1 MKDMSPQLTGE
12 IQNPNVGDNVVS
24 TCGIIKVRIA
34 SDGSLPITKLIPNR
48 RGSFNIQLY
57 YAGREEPD
65 TVIFRTDDP
74 PVPPYRLDP
83 SAKLLKLKI
92 VTNPV

>member
-1 MKDMSPQLTGE
+1 MAIPKFTGE
-12 IQNPNVGDNVVS
+12 IHSPNIGDNVVS
-24 TCGIIKVRIA
+24 TCGIIKVTIA
-34 SDGSLPITKLIPNR
+34 SDGSLPITKLVTNK

-57 YAGREEPD
+57 YADRKEPD
-65 TVIFRTDDP
+65 TVVFRTDDP
-74 PVPPYRLDP
+74 TVPPYRLDS

>member
-1 MKDMSPQLTGE
+1 MPAGE

-24 TCGIIKVRIA
+24 TCGFIKVTLA
-34 SDGSLPITKLIPNR
+34 SDGSLPITKLITNK
-48 RGSFNIQLY
+48 RGSFHIHLY

-74 PVPPYRLDP
+74 PVPPYRLDS

>member
-1 MKDMSPQLTGE
+1 MAQPKPTGE
-12 IQNPNVGDNVVS
+12 IQNPNPGDNVVS
-24 TCGIIKVRIA
+24 TCGIIKVTIA
-34 SDGSLPITKLIPNR
+34 SDGSLPVTKLVANK

-57 YAGREEPD
+57 YAGREKPD
-65 TVIFRTDDP
+65 TVVFRTDDP
-74 PVPPYRLDP
+74 AVPPYRLDS

>member
-1 MKDMSPQLTGE
+1 MADLKPRGE
-12 IQNPNVGDNVVS
+12 IQNPNAGDNVVS
-24 TCGIIKVRIA
+24 TCGVIKVTIA
-34 SDGSLPITKLIPNR
+34 SDGSLPVTTLVTNK
-48 RGSFNIQLY
+48 RGSFHIQLY
-57 YAGREEPD
+57 YADREKPD
-65 TVIFRTDDP
+65 TVVFRTDDP

>member
-1 MKDMSPQLTGE
+1 MNDPKPKDE
-12 IQNPNVGDNVVS
+12 IQNPKVGDNVVS
-24 TCGIIKVRIA
+24 KCGTIKVIVA
-34 SDGSLPITKLIPNR
+34 SNGSLPITKLITNKR
-48 RGSFNIQLY
+48 RSFNIQLY
-57 YAGREEPD
+57 YAGRDEPD

-74 PVPPYRLDP
+74 PVPPYRLDS

>member
-1 MKDMSPQLTGE
+1 MANPKPTGE
-12 IQNPNVGDNVVS
+12 IQSPQVGDIVVS
-24 TCGIIKVRIA
+24 TCGIIKVTIA
-34 SDGSLPITKLIPNR
+34 GDGSLPITKLIPNK

-57 YAGREEPD
+57 YADRTHPD
-65 TVIFRTDDP
+65 TVVFRTDDP
-74 PVPPYRLDP
+74 PVPAYRLDS